1 LDFTWGG
8 QGHNGTLEKHSQLGL
23 LSNNLR
29 TLKEENDWQISSSL
43 FEKGEKKMLR
53 IGPLTEK
60 L

>member
-1 LDFTWGG
+1 
-8 QGHNGTLEKHSQLGL
+8 
-23 LSNNLR
+23 LR